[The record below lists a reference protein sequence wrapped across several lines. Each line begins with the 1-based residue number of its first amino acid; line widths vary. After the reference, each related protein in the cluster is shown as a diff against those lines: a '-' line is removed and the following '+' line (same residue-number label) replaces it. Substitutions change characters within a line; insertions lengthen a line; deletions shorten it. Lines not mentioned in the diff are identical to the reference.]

1 MFFTHRQVI
10 VLMMDKIHV
19 RAPIMSP
26 LPLLGN
32 NRLIIEGNSEEKE
45 QRKTSLY
52 LKLLVAKKK

>member
-1 MFFTHRQVI
+1 MFFTHRQVL
-10 VLMMDKIHV
+10 VLMDKIHV

-52 LKLLVAKKK
+52 FKLLVAKKK